1 MPLKRVSMVTL
12 MQFLSQSLHSLS
24 PALDN
29 ELANALP
36 SPPPHWAYLLCT
48 KGSERYFWSPSSHL
62 FPWFGDDNNHC
73 GFRCHI
79 QINCHSSSAIG
90 PASPCLA
97 KSPCASLRLLLPPLP
112 HLSWK
117 QYKKHWSSVAWYVSL
132 LSLFKSGV
140 WKLTLFALY
149 RRVAEH
155 LQLTIYWYRPVR
167 GLGAAVLWIW
177 NELDSRL

>member
-1 MPLKRVSMVTL
+1 MRVRDSEKERSRKRASDSVSVCLRWVEMPLKRVSMVTL

-97 KSPCASLRLLLPPLP
+97 KSVPAPPSVCFSLPSLTSPGSNTKSIEAARLDMFPCWAYSN
-112 HLSWK
+112 
-117 QYKKHWSSVAWYVSL
+117 QV
-132 LSLFKSGV
+132 F
-140 WKLTLFALY
+140 
-149 RRVAEH
+149 E
-155 LQLTIYWYRPVR
+155 
-167 GLGAAVLWIW
+167 
-177 NELDSRL
+177 N